1 MCVLCVCVCVCALQ
15 ECASMYGVCACGA
28 GWMRLGEDLSRVGI
42 SLYSFANTPG
52 GHHTFRFWGHALSL
66 VGGAG

>member
-1 MCVLCVCVCVCALQ
+1 
-15 ECASMYGVCACGA
+15 MYGVYACGA
-28 GWMRLGEDLSRVGI
+28 GWMHLGEDLSRVGI

-66 VGGAG
+66 VGEAG